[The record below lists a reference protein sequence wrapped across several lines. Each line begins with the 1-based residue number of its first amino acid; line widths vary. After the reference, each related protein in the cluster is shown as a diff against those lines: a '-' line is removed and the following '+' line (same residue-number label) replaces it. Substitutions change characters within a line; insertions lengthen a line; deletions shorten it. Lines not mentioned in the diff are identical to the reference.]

1 MSLQA
6 ADVKKGEKRYTALE
20 KALLAVGAAGLA
32 TALIAFAMLAQMF
45 SLFSKIPALDIG
57 YCIAEAEESVKPG
70 PDAVG
75 DGESWNA
82 FEEAEGEVRKALFR
96 ELDATLSL
104 LPEGVLDD
112 FRNQGWKIVVTTHDI
127 VAEHATENHAET
139 LAGLTCYGEKTIYL
153 EADPIQLSR
162 TALHEMGHY
171 VDARSGKPSLSK
183 EFKEAF
189 ADEREAYRS
198 FSAYGSTK
206 ESEMFAC
213 VYRDLLMGVHG
224 GEKAAPR
231 CTALVRTAVEG
242 RAACES

>member
-1 MSLQA
+1 MSLQV

-20 KALLAVGAAGLA
+20 KALLTIGAAGLA

-45 SLFSKIPALDIG
+45 NLFSEIPALDIG
-57 YCIAEAEESVKPG
+57 YCVAEAEESVKPG
-70 PDAVG
+70 PDAVV
-75 DGESWNA
+75 DGERWNA

-96 ELDATLSL
+96 ELDATLAL

-112 FRNQGWKIVVTTHDI
+112 FRNQGWKIVITTHDI
-127 VAEHATENHAET
+127 VAEHAAENHAET

-171 VDARSGKPSLSK
+171 VDARSGRPSLSK

-189 ADEREAYRS
+189 ANEREAYRL
-198 FSAYGSTK
+198 FNAYGSTK

-213 VYRDLLMGVHG
+213 AYRDLLMSVHG
-224 GEKAAPR
+224 GEKAAPQ
-231 CTALVRTAVEG
+231 CTALVRAAVEG
-242 RAACES
+242 RATCEP